1 MNITVAHG
9 CWPETQLC
17 VCLINIGKCNTYWQC
32 ARKFFFA
39 TPQWLGANHTKHRRF
54 NTPETLVSFKR
65 LIHLCAAV
73 TYLVNIDVYCGFL
86 CKCENH
92 KTNCWSTA
100 RYAHHDARIASL
112 IILWILNSSWQWI
125 WANPN
130 LAHLCK
136 QAILPPQRVS

>member
-1 MNITVAHG
+1 MAVGQRLNSVSVLLTLGNVTHIDSVLAS
-9 CWPETQLC
+9 
-17 VCLINIGKCNTYWQC
+17 
-32 ARKFFFA
+32 FFL
-39 TPQWLGANHTKHRRF
+39 PLRSGLEQNHTKHRRF

-112 IILWILNSSWQWI
+112 IIL
-125 WANPN
+125 
-130 LAHLCK
+130 
-136 QAILPPQRVS
+136 